1 MAGMRIQTWQLVV
14 GIVGASFMLVGLEI
28 PATTWL
34 TLGALSLACGV
45 SALSLMASSAILG
58 GRWAWVEGPFGGLD
72 RVYEVH
78 KWLGIYA
85 LALATVHLLFKA
97 DVRGWETAAILAMAS
112 DWARLARQ
120 ASFAG
125 LMLILLLAL
134 NRNIFYGVWR
144 WWHRLSGPIFLIVV
158 VHWLSIKSPIAL
170 ASPAGFWLAGLSV
183 LGVAAALWKLT
194 LYPLLARHAEYRVV
208 DVVNG
213 GSAVQID
220 LLPTG
225 RRIGFEPGQ
234 FGFIL
239 MKAQG
244 LREPHPFTIATADSV
259 DGRLRF
265 VIRSLGDFTARLVA
279 TVQIGMRADVYA
291 PHGRFTRKV
300 GASREVWIAGGV
312 GISPFIAWMS
322 DAEAA
327 GFERVTLFY
336 FYSPDRVFPSAEVLR
351 AMAEDRGVEFVPVS
365 TGPATPDFIRR
376 FTDIARGSDRSSL
389 DIAVCG
395 PKGLFDAVA
404 GLVEANGLPPGGLRS
419 ERFAFR

>member
-239 MKAQG
+239 MKAQACVSRTPSRLQRQTRSTGACGSSSGPSAISPPDWSPPSRSGCEPTSMHPMGG
-244 LREPHPFTIATADSV
+244 LPA
-259 DGRLRF
+259 
-265 VIRSLGDFTARLVA
+265 RSARA
-279 TVQIGMRADVYA
+279 ARSGS
-291 PHGRFTRKV
+291 PV
-300 GASREVWIAGGV
+300 GWASRPS
-312 GISPFIAWMS
+312 SP
-322 DAEAA
+322 
-327 GFERVTLFY
+327 G
-336 FYSPDRVFPSAEVLR
+336 
-351 AMAEDRGVEFVPVS
+351 
-365 TGPATPDFIRR
+365 
-376 FTDIARGSDRSSL
+376 
-389 DIAVCG
+389 
-395 PKGLFDAVA
+395 
-404 GLVEANGLPPGGLRS
+404 
-419 ERFAFR
+419 